1 MVAKMLKLKAVQ
13 SDQTLFY
20 YYYLQVESNK
30 IGLFY

>member
-1 MVAKMLKLKAVQ
+1 MVAKTLKLKAVQ

-20 YYYLQVESNK
+20 YYYLQVESSP

>member
-1 MVAKMLKLKAVQ
+1 MLKLKAVQ

-20 YYYLQVESNK
+20 YYYLQVGSNK

>member
-1 MVAKMLKLKAVQ
+1 MPKLKAVQ